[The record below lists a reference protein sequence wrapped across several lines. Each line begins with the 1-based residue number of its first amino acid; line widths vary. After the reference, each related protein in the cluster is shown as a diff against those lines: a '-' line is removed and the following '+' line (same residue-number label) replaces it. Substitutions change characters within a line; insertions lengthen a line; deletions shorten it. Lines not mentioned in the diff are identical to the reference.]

1 MLDNKCKKC
10 RRAGQKLFLK
20 GEKCFGPKCPF
31 TRKPYPPGILGKKK
45 SKHGARGLS
54 EYGAQLRERQSL
66 KFSYGL
72 RSRQF
77 ENYLK
82 EGGDISSILGTLE
95 SRLDN
100 VVFRMGLSDSRSGA
114 RQLVSHGHILVD
126 GKRVDIPSYTVKLGE
141 EISVKASEKLVK
153 ALKERAE
160 ILKERPTAKWLEVDS
175 QSLKAKVTAMPTKE
189 DVGFPIQEQL
199 IVELYSK

>member
-10 RRAGQKLFLK
+10 RRAGKKLFLK
-20 GEKCFGPKCPF
+20 GEKCFSPKCPF

-54 EYGAQLRERQSL
+54 EYGTQLREKQSL
-66 KFSYGL
+66 KFSYGV
-72 RSRQF
+72 RGRQF

-82 EGGDISSILGTLE
+82 EGNAVNLLE

-114 RQLVSHGHILVD
+114 RQIVSHGHILID
-126 GKRVDIPSYTVKLGE
+126 GKRVDIPSYR
-141 EISVKASEKLVK
+141 
-153 ALKERAE
+153 LKINQK
-160 ILKERPTAKWLEVDS
+160 ILIRS
-175 QSLKAKVTAMPTKE
+175 QSLGKKIFRDLDLKLKNYNPPAWLKLDKEKKEAEIIGKPT
-189 DVGFPIQEQL
+189 V
-199 IVELYSK
+199 